1 MLTGPNLRLK
11 LTALAYG
18 DHNTV
23 LIFFNEIIVSNL
35 SPALNSK
42 PILMLD
48 GWKLSICTNQLKPK
62 DIAIKWEEVMTKN
75 ILAAL
80 KNTKKNTTNM
90 ALRKGKRTIT
100 KKGQVQENALD
111 HRKLILLILIQIIL
125 LAILVCLLI

>member
-1 MLTGPNLRLK
+1 MANCRK
-11 LTALAYG
+11 
-18 DHNTV
+18 
-23 LIFFNEIIVSNL
+23 
-35 SPALNSK
+35 
-42 PILMLD
+42 
-48 GWKLSICTNQLKPK
+48 ICTNQLKPK